1 MRTAVATAAVAIVV
15 AWDVALAALLLTG
28 PWRGEHAPLPPYSP
42 SSSVTDLALL
52 AVARAGVTLAL
63 TLGGAPRGGCTAAAR
78 VSAAAAGVKL
88 LAIALAAPADVTPS
102 VPHRTAG
109 LRWLLGGAG
118 ASLVMT
124 VAAATALACARRA
137 VRARAAAATAAASLE
152 APLLADGRTL
162 FSITNGGAT
171 KPSEAPPALPPST
184 TVKVLASLAARDAP
198 LFAIAFVAGC
208 GAAVGNAL
216 VTHLTGEAL
225 DTATLT
231 RDISSLHATLARLA
245 AVAAVTAAATAVRG
259 GLFFALG
266 ARLNVR
272 TRRRLFRA
280 LLAQEPAFYDAAKTG
295 DLLSRLSADTA
306 VVSDQL
312 SLNLNVCAR
321 SIFQAGAVGG
331 FMFAASWRLSVLTLG
346 GMPLIVA
353 LSRTYGAF
361 YRRMTKSAQSEL
373 ALANSTAE
381 EVLSSVPTVR
391 AHAAAGAASAAYSR
405 RLASFMAIQT
415 REARW
420 YAVYQLF
427 NVALPATLTVIVLA
441 VGGADVVA
449 GSLSGGSLISFLLY
463 MGTLQAAIQA
473 LGDVYS
479 ALASAVGAADKVVEL
494 MLREPR
500 LPPAGSAAPPTF
512 VGRVTLENVTFA
524 YPARPAAPV
533 LRGFSLDVAPGET
546 VALVGRSGG
555 GKSSVLKLILR
566 LYAPSSG
573 VVALDGRPVA
583 AYNASYLARRVAVVS
598 QEPVLWG
605 RSVRDNI
612 LLGLSPDDSVAP
624 ADAPTEADVI
634 VAARLANAHDFIEAL
649 PQGYDTECGDR
660 GVTLS
665 GGQKQRIA
673 LARALVRRPALLLL
687 DEATSALDAEAEE
700 QVQAALDAAAV
711 GRTTLVVAHRLSTV
725 RGADRIAV
733 CAAGVVAE
741 IGTHDELMA
750 VEGSQYAALVRRQL
764 AGASSAASLA
774 RPSTGRGG

>member
-1 MRTAVATAAVAIVV
+1 MRTSVATAAVAIVV

-28 PWRGEHAPLPPYSP
+28 PRRGQQATPPYTLAA
-42 SSSVTDLALL
+42 SVTDLALL

-63 TLGGAPRGGCTAAAR
+63 ALGGAPRGGCKAAAR
-78 VSAAAAGVKL
+78 VSAAVAGVKL

-102 VPHRTAG
+102 VTHKTAG

-118 ASLVMT
+118 ASLGMT

-137 VRARAAAATAAASLE
+137 LRSRRAAATAAASLE
-152 APLLADGRTL
+152 APLLADGRNTS
-162 FSITNGGAT
+162 SITNGGAT
-171 KPSEAPPALPPST
+171 KPSEAPALPPST

-198 LFAIAFVAGC
+198 LLAIAFAAGC

-231 RDISSLHATLARLA
+231 RDISSLRATLARLA
-245 AVAAVTAAATAVRG
+245 AAAAVTAAATAVRG

-306 VVSDQL
+306 VVSELL
-312 SLNLNVCAR
+312 SLNLNVCVR

-331 FMFAASWRLSVLTLG
+331 FMFAASWRLSLLTLG

-353 LSRTYGAF
+353 VSRTYGAF

-405 RLASFMAIQT
+405 RLTAFMAIQT

-427 NVALPATLTVIVLA
+427 NVALPATLTVVVLA

-479 ALASAVGAADKVVEL
+479 ALASAVGAADAVIAL

-500 LPPAGSAAPPTF
+500 LPPAGTAAPPTF

-533 LRGFSLDVAPGET
+533 LRGFSLDVTPGET

-583 AYNASYLARRVAVVS
+583 SYDPSYLARRVAVVS

-612 LLGLSPDDSVAP
+612 LLGLSPDDGVSP
-624 ADAPTEADVI
+624 AEAPTDEDVI
-634 VAARLANAHDFIEAL
+634 SAANLANAHAFIEAL

-687 DEATSALDAEAEE
+687 DEATSALDGESEAE
-700 QVQAALDAAAV
+700 VQAALDAAAV

-725 RGADRIAV
+725 RGANRIAV
-733 CAAGVVAE
+733 CDAGVVAE

-750 VEGSQYAALVRRQL
+750 VEGQYAALVRRQL
-764 AGASSAASLA
+764 AGASSSASLA
-774 RPSTGRGG
+774 RPSTGGVE